1 MPPPPL
7 SAHMYKIALADS
19 ARRLAL
25 RQVIYQVT
33 DGDVLSAVRCGCTV
47 VFGVGVCCT
56 HGVVGGFEGVLR
68 SGVGVV
74 NKSVRTYGA

>member
-25 RQVIYQVT
+25 RQVIDQVT

-56 HGVVGGFEGVLR
+56 HGVVGGP
-68 SGVGVV
+68 SGWGW
-74 NKSVRTYGA
+74 GCGCE